1 MTLSQKILGGLSCT
15 LAITV
20 VLGWAGYASTEKM
33 RDVARQGMLRSG
45 RALDLVGQL
54 NASLARE
61 RFDQRGVVIYYQQH
75 RNQEAEVWAVRFY
88 QDAATMRQLVAQL
101 RPLVSSSTEVA
112 SLDNFDRAMQGW
124 IPLFEEVHSASA
136 SGDIPAAVS
145 VMQFKSRPY
154 ASAME
159 NAGASLVKSERAWV
173 EQTLA
178 AVDGQSA
185 RSRLLAI
192 ALLGLAALCG
202 AVVLVAVGRTTSR
215 LSAIAGE
222 VDSGAE
228 RVASGAA
235 QIASAGDS
243 LARAT
248 SGQAASIEQTSAS
261 VQEIAAITRENSGHC
276 AEAAEMAREAA
287 TRAAQ
292 TRKDV
297 DGMAGSVSE
306 IQQSGQKVSKIL
318 EVIEQIAFQTNI
330 LALNAA
336 VEAARAG
343 EAGLGFAVVAEE
355 VRSLSQRVSQAA
367 KDTAGLIEA
376 SSSATDA
383 GVARLRNMS
392 SGVAALALST
402 ERIRTTIEEVNA
414 RSHEQTLSIEQ
425 ISRAMLAMQGQVE
438 SAAATA
444 EQTSTITHEMASQ
457 AESAR
462 TTARQLRA
470 VVVKA

>member
-1 MTLSQKILGGLSCT
+1 
-15 LAITV
+15 
-20 VLGWAGYASTEKM
+20 
-33 RDVARQGMLRSG
+33 
-45 RALDLVGQL
+45 
-54 NASLARE
+54 
-61 RFDQRGVVIYYQQH
+61 
-75 RNQEAEVWAVRFY
+75 
-88 QDAATMRQLVAQL
+88 
-101 RPLVSSSTEVA
+101 
-112 SLDNFDRAMQGW
+112 
-124 IPLFEEVHSASA
+124 
-136 SGDIPAAVS
+136 
-145 VMQFKSRPY
+145 
-154 ASAME
+154 
-159 NAGASLVKSERAWV
+159 
-173 EQTLA
+173 
-178 AVDGQSA
+178 
-185 RSRLLAI
+185 
-192 ALLGLAALCG
+192 
-202 AVVLVAVGRTTSR
+202 
-215 LSAIAGE
+215 
-222 VDSGAE
+222 
-228 RVASGAA
+228 
-235 QIASAGDS
+235 
-243 LARAT
+243 
-248 SGQAASIEQTSAS
+248 
-261 VQEIAAITRENSGHC
+261 
-276 AEAAEMAREAA
+276 
-287 TRAAQ
+287 
-292 TRKDV
+292 
-297 DGMAGSVSE
+297 MAGSVSE